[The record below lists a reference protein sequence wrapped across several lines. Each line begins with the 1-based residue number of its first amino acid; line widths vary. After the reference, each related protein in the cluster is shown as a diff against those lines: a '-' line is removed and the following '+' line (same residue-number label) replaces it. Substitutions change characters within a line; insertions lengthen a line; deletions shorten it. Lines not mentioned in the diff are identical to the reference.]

1 MKSQT
6 GFDLEIKG
14 PIGLSIL
21 PRLNLNA
28 DNVILS
34 DKKEIYLNQKIL
46 IYILLLYSL
55 LKGNIYFDGI
65 N

>member
-21 PRLNLNA
+21 PSLNLNA

-34 DKKEIYLNQKIL
+34 DKKKLYLEQKIL
-46 IYILLLYSL
+46 IYIYHCTLY
-55 LKGNIYFDGI
+55 
-65 N
+65 